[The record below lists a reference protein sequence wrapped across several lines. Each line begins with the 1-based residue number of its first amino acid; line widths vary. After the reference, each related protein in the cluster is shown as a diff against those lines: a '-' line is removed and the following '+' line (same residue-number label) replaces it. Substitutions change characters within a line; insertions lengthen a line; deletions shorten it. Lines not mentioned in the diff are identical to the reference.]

1 MKLDKICRACLEEK
15 AYLKPLFDACLPNM
29 LMTCASVQVME
40 GDGLPQQICTQCL
53 LSLNKA
59 YTFKHLCEKSDMTL
73 RNYLQ
78 TISIQTENILS
89 GVQKDLF
96 SSSEVLQQNTIF
108 EDIFTDA
115 TTQSLVESFNHNA
128 TTVASDL
135 AETMQSLQTIAEQC
149 LPETWENGVGL
160 PTNSQEALDNFNMAS
175 LFKCHYCDDMFK
187 DEWILGEHTKSHTN
201 QNEYFCNPCNKV
213 CSTSDELSKHLL
225 EHTFGDDTPKKLIE
239 DRHEQEVICS
249 NCNSNNCKDSEC
261 QKGHLEAVSTISNNQ
276 TEKKIICDICGKS
289 YKQRKFLSIHM
300 RVHTGERPYNCEVCG
315 RKFSLYSS
323 LHKHRNIHSERK
335 KFECKVCG
343 KMFNQSSNLNNHLK
357 IHTGNQNIIYI
368 FIKIKF
374 FTASSQVKKHRL
386 IHTGEKPYA
395 CWQCGRTFRRK
406 ETRDTHVRY
415 HTGER
420 PYTCDICSKKYVA
433 ASHLREH
440 MKTHNSERNFEC
452 AVCMKKFYTSKALKD
467 HAAVHTGQ
475 KPYSC
480 QHCGKQFTQ
489 NGAMHAHMKNCS
501 SIVHDFISL

>member
-1 MKLDKICRACLEEK
+1 MKLDKICRTCLEEK

-40 GDGLPQQICTQCL
+40 GDGLPQHICTQCL

-59 YTFKHLCEKSDMTL
+59 YTFKNLCEKSDMTL

-78 TISIQTENILS
+78 SIQTENILS

-128 TTVASDL
+128 NTVASDL

-160 PTNSQEALDNFNMAS
+160 PTNSQEALDNFNIAS

-187 DEWILGEHTKSHTN
+187 DEWTLGEHTKSHTN

-225 EHTFGDDTPKKLIE
+225 EHTFAADSPKKLIE
-239 DRHEQEVICS
+239 DRHEQEALCG
-249 NCNSNNCKDSEC
+249 NCNSNTCKDLEC
-261 QKGHLEAVSTISNNQ
+261 QKEHAEVVGTISNDQ

-315 RKFSLYSS
+315 RNFSLYSS

-357 IHTGNQNIIYI
+357 IHTGERPHVCELCNKSFSTMTSLDIH
-368 FIKIKF
+368 K
-374 FTASSQVKKHRL
+374 R
-386 IHTGEKPYA
+386 IHTGEKPYP

-420 PYTCDICSKKYVA
+420 PYSCDICSKKYVA
-433 ASHLREH
+433 ASHLR
-440 MKTHNSERNFEC
+440 
-452 AVCMKKFYTSKALKD
+452 VCRCRS
-467 HAAVHTGQ
+467 
-475 KPYSC
+475 
-480 QHCGKQFTQ
+480 
-489 NGAMHAHMKNCS
+489 
-501 SIVHDFISL
+501 

>member
-1 MKLDKICRACLEEK
+1 MKLDKICRTCLEEK

-40 GDGLPQQICTQCL
+40 GDGLPQHICTQCL

-59 YTFKHLCEKSDMTL
+59 YTFKNLCEKSDMTL

-78 TISIQTENILS
+78 SIQTENILS

-128 TTVASDL
+128 NTVASDL

-160 PTNSQEALDNFNMAS
+160 PTNSQEALDNFNIAS

-187 DEWILGEHTKSHTN
+187 DEWTLGEHTKSHTN

-225 EHTFGDDTPKKLIE
+225 EHTFAADSPKKLIE
-239 DRHEQEVICS
+239 DRHEQEALCG
-249 NCNSNNCKDSEC
+249 NCNSNTCKDLEC
-261 QKGHLEAVSTISNNQ
+261 QKEHAEVVGTISNDQ

-315 RKFSLYSS
+315 RNFSLYSS

-357 IHTGNQNIIYI
+357 IHTG
-368 FIKIKF
+368 
-374 FTASSQVKKHRL
+374 
-386 IHTGEKPYA
+386 EKPYP

-420 PYTCDICSKKYVA
+420 PYSCDICSKKYVA
-433 ASHLREH
+433 ASHLR
-440 MKTHNSERNFEC
+440 
-452 AVCMKKFYTSKALKD
+452 VCRCRS
-467 HAAVHTGQ
+467 
-475 KPYSC
+475 
-480 QHCGKQFTQ
+480 
-489 NGAMHAHMKNCS
+489 
-501 SIVHDFISL
+501 

>member
-1 MKLDKICRACLEEK
+1 MKLDKICRTCLEEK

-40 GDGLPQQICTQCL
+40 GDGLPQHICTQCL

-59 YTFKHLCEKSDMTL
+59 YTFKNLCEKSDMTL

-78 TISIQTENILS
+78 SIQTENILS

-128 TTVASDL
+128 NTVASDL

-160 PTNSQEALDNFNMAS
+160 PTNSQEALDNFNIAS

-187 DEWILGEHTKSHTN
+187 DEWTLGEHTKSHTN

-225 EHTFGDDTPKKLIE
+225 EHTFAADSPKKLIE
-239 DRHEQEVICS
+239 DRHEQEALCG
-249 NCNSNNCKDSEC
+249 NCNSNTCKDLEC
-261 QKGHLEAVSTISNNQ
+261 QKEHAEVVGTISNDQ

-315 RKFSLYSS
+315 RNFSLYSS

-357 IHTGNQNIIYI
+357 IHTG
-368 FIKIKF
+368 
-374 FTASSQVKKHRL
+374 
-386 IHTGEKPYA
+386 EKPYP

-420 PYTCDICSKKYVA
+420 PYSCDICSKKYVA

-440 MKTHNSERNFEC
+440 MKTHNSERNIEC

-467 HAAVHTGQ
+467 HAALHTGQ

-480 QHCGKQFTQ
+480 QQCGKQFTQ
-489 NGAMHAHMKNCS
+489 NGAMHSHMKNCS
-501 SIVHDFISL
+501 SLVHDFISL

>member
-1 MKLDKICRACLEEK
+1 MKLDKICRTCLEEK

-40 GDGLPQQICTQCL
+40 GDGLPQHICTQCL

-59 YTFKHLCEKSDMTL
+59 YTFKNLCEKSDMTL

-78 TISIQTENILS
+78 SIQTENILS

-128 TTVASDL
+128 NTVASDL

-160 PTNSQEALDNFNMAS
+160 PTNSQEALDNFNIAS

-187 DEWILGEHTKSHTN
+187 DEWTLGEHTKSHTN

-225 EHTFGDDTPKKLIE
+225 EHTFAADSPKKLIE
-239 DRHEQEVICS
+239 DRHEQEALCG
-249 NCNSNNCKDSEC
+249 NCNSNTCKDLEC
-261 QKGHLEAVSTISNNQ
+261 QKEHAEVVGTISNDQ

-315 RKFSLYSS
+315 RNFSLYSS

-357 IHTGNQNIIYI
+357 IHTG
-368 FIKIKF
+368 
-374 FTASSQVKKHRL
+374 
-386 IHTGEKPYA
+386 EKPYP

-420 PYTCDICSKKYVA
+420 PYSCDICSKKYVA
-433 ASHLREH
+433 ASHLR
-440 MKTHNSERNFEC
+440 
-452 AVCMKKFYTSKALKD
+452 D
-467 HAAVHTGQ
+467 HAALHTGQ

-480 QHCGKQFTQ
+480 QQCGKQFTQ
-489 NGAMHAHMKNCS
+489 NGAMHSHMKNCS
-501 SIVHDFISL
+501 SLVHDFISL